1 MSEIIREGDLQ
12 VEWNNNCG
20 CYVRV
25 CRTHV
30 LRGPEK
36 VLCSC
41 YARVPP
47 VWPDISAM
55 WTFMFKI
62 VCKSTPKCGTKI
74 YARQPS
80 PGKLNDLRDL
90 AESGE
95 NNAGHAQQQLSFLPS
110 HLVLSFHFH
119 FPTLLLFFLFLS
131 RPLLYPLLDN
141 TCVSFCTDFRL
152 KLEALTSK
160 RG

>member
-1 MSEIIREGDLQ
+1 MSKIIRGGDLQ
-12 VEWNNNCG
+12 VEWNNDCS

-25 CRTHV
+25 CSTDSV
-30 LRGPEK
+30 LGGPEK

-47 VWPDISAM
+47 VWPGISGRK
-55 WTFMFKI
+55 TFIFKI
-62 VCKSTPKCGTKI
+62 ECKSTPKYGNKI

-90 AESGE
+90 AESSE
-95 NNAGHAQQQLSFLPS
+95 HNAGHTQQQLSFLPS

-119 FPTLLLFFLFLS
+119 FLTLLLFSFFSLD
-131 RPLLYPLLDN
+131 LYSVPSF
-141 TCVSFCTDFRL
+141 TTHVSHF
-152 KLEALTSK
+152 ALIFV
-160 RG
+160 

>member
-1 MSEIIREGDLQ
+1 MSKIIRGGDLQ
-12 VEWNNNCG
+12 VEWNNDCS

-25 CRTHV
+25 CSTDSV

-47 VWPDISAM
+47 VWPGISAR
-55 WTFMFKI
+55 WTIIFKI
-62 VCKSTPKCGTKI
+62 ECKSTPKCGNKI

-80 PGKLNDLRDL
+80 PGKLNNLRDL

-95 NNAGHAQQQLSFLPS
+95 HDARHAQQQLSFLPS

-119 FPTLLLFFLFLS
+119 FLTLLLFFFFSLD
-131 RPLLYPLLDN
+131 LYSVPSL
-141 TCVSFCTDFRL
+141 TTHVSHF
-152 KLEALTSK
+152 ALIFV
-160 RG
+160 